1 MKTATATKLTALVEL
16 YRLGQREEASKK
28 VRALSRLELFD
39 LLVNDHKL
47 ENGFLGD
54 RNSRYDFAQFVER
67 ALEGCIY

>member
-1 MKTATATKLTALVEL
+1 MKTATASKLTVLLDL

-39 LLVNDHKL
+39 LLVNNHRL
-47 ENGFLGD
+47 ENGFIGD
-54 RNSRYDFAQFVER
+54 RNSRYDFEQFVER

>member
-1 MKTATATKLTALVEL
+1 MNIKHTAKLEALLNL

-39 LLVNDHKL
+39 LLVNSHKL
-47 ENGFLGD
+47 ESGFLGD
-54 RNSRYDFAQFVER
+54 RNSRYDFEQFVER